1 MDAISSA
8 IPPTVEGLEAPDDD
22 LARRAA
28 SDSRAMEALY
38 LRHHLTIFRYLRA
51 RCRDDETAMDLTAI
65 TFEKA
70 MRSIAR
76 YAPRGS
82 GFPAW
87 LLRIAR
93 NSAIDEERR
102 RRPLLAGGWHA
113 LTRRRSQGPGP
124 EEQAVAGD
132 ERRRMRLLLAELP
145 DIQRDAVALRFGSDL
160 TAREI
165 GEVIGRSEEATQKL
179 ITRTLRRLK
188 ESLDD

>member
-8 IPPTVEGLEAPDDD
+8 IPPTVEGVEAPDDD
-22 LARRAA
+22 LARRAG

-51 RCRDDETAMDLTAI
+51 RCRDDETAMDLTAV

-93 NSAIDEERR
+93 NGAIDEERR

-113 LTRRRSQGPGP
+113 LTQLRSQGPDP
-124 EEQAVAGD
+124 K
-132 ERRRMRLLLAELP
+132 
-145 DIQRDAVALRFGSDL
+145 S
-160 TAREI
+160 
-165 GEVIGRSEEATQKL
+165 
-179 ITRTLRRLK
+179 RRLRATSGVGCGFCLPSFPTFSAMPWRCASVPTSPP
-188 ESLDD
+188 ERSAR